1 MNRLIYRKLL
11 RPGVPAANRAPKAHA
26 AVAAQVLSAPQRTH
40 NRSRSGEHR
49 CVGKPTVKEAFMAAG
64 GRGV

>member
-26 AVAAQVLSAPQRTH
+26 AVATQMFYAPQRTH
-40 NRSRSGEHR
+40 TIGPALANIDAWASRR
-49 CVGKPTVKEAFMAAG
+49 
-64 GRGV
+64 